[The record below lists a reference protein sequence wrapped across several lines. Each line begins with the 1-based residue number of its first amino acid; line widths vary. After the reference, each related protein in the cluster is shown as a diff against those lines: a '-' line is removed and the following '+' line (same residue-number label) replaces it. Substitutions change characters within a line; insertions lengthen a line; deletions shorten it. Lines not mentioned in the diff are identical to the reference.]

1 MVEVY
6 VGIGS
11 NVDPVSNLRDALR
24 ILRAQF
30 PGLVVSSVYR
40 SPAFGFTGDHF
51 LNLVVEFSSDVDACD
66 IEGTLGN
73 IEYAGGRVRSG
84 VRFGPRTLDLDLLMY
99 GQRIDP
105 ARRIPRDDVT
115 RYPFVLG
122 PLAEI
127 APDLRHPV
135 SGATMHALW
144 ARMKDTAEMQC
155 LGGSSMLEA
164 ASPTDAA
171 STIDR

>member
-73 IEYAGGRVRSG
+73 IEYAGGRV
-84 VRFGPRTLDLDLLMY
+84 LDLDLLMY